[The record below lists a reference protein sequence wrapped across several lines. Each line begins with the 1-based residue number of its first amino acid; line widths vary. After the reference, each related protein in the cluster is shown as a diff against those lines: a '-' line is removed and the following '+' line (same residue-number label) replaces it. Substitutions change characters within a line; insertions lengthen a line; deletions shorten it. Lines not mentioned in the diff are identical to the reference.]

1 MICDCSFFFFFCCL
15 FTTYVRGEGNC
26 LSSWSRLIHIA
37 CSGSIFISTGPDGIS
52 GPLITKWVSTFVFF
66 HNCCSEGER
75 VGKMCISYRSVTCL
89 VHTCTFVLTHMLLFK
104 HTVGEKTFAEK
115 WSKTY
120 FLKSEFSSPPLFTE
134 IQSVSAHY
142 VNGLFRTT
150 FDNSEAEV
158 SGVDGAEI
166 RRFF

>member
-1 MICDCSFFFFFCCL
+1 
-15 FTTYVRGEGNC
+15 
-26 LSSWSRLIHIA
+26 
-37 CSGSIFISTGPDGIS
+37 
-52 GPLITKWVSTFVFF
+52 
-66 HNCCSEGER
+66 
-75 VGKMCISYRSVTCL
+75 
-89 VHTCTFVLTHMLLFK
+89 MLLFK

-134 IQSVSAHY
+134 IKSVSAHY